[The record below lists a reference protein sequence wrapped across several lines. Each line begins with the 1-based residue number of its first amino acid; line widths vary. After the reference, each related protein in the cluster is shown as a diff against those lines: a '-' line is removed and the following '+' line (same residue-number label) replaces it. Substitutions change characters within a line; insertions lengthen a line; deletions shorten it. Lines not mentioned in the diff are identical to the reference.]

1 MDQTKKRQIP
11 SLLKKILAADVY
23 LTKTFVTTFEKYVTL
38 KQLKTH
44 YKALEISCHGI
55 TWIAL
60 TLASIWILNS
70 TSLYQMQVNLLM
82 GFFIDIFIT
91 AILKALTRRRRPA
104 PNDDYFSIGPDKY
117 SFPSGHAS
125 RSAFIVYFFLYLW
138 EVPIFFVPSLIAW
151 CTCVSL
157 SRLLMRRHNI
167 LDICAGIGLG
177 ILEAMLVNYLYLSQD
192 TCINLIS
199 WITNEKIDDDL

>member
-1 MDQTKKRQIP
+1 MDQTKKRQVP
-11 SLLKKILAADVY
+11 SSLKKILAFDIY
-23 LTKTFVTTFEKYVTL
+23 LSYAFVTTFEKYVTF

-55 TWIAL
+55 TWMAL
-60 TLASIWILNS
+60 TLASIWIFNS
-70 TSLYQMQVNLLM
+70 TSLYQMQVNLFI
-82 GFFIDIFIT
+82 GFIIDIFIT

-104 PNDDYFSIGPDKY
+104 VNDDLFSIGPDKY

-125 RSAFIVYFFLYLW
+125 RSTFIVYFFLYIW
-138 EVPIFFVPSLIAW
+138 EVPSIFTLSLISW
-151 CTCVSL
+151 CVCVCL

-177 ILEAMLVNYLYLSQD
+177 IIEAKFINYLYLSQE

-199 WITNEKIDDDL
+199 WITSERVDDL